1 MKTALR
7 ISVILLAA
15 TALTGCAGDDDDD
28 SSYDATHYNDVPIQ
42 WIRGEYTPNAGG
54 YVDPV
59 DVPNTVADE
68 IHTNTASRDRVSAE
82 STVYLRY
89 DDDIVA
95 VTKQPRGS
103 LIEIQDYRSG
113 YSRWQHH
120 LRTSSWPDPVNQSFR
135 GGGPGSG
142 K

>member
-1 MKTALR
+1 MKTARR

-15 TALTGCAGDDDDD
+15 AALTACSSDDDK
-28 SSYDATHYNDVPIQ
+28 DATKYNDVPIQ
-42 WIRGEYTPNAGG
+42 WIRGEYTASPSG
-54 YVDPV
+54 YTDPV
-59 DVPNTVADE
+59 DDHNTVADE
-68 IHTNTASRDRVSAE
+68 IHTNTASRDRVSGA

-95 VTKQPRGS
+95 VTRQPRGS

-113 YSRWQHH
+113 YSRWHHH
-120 LRTSSWPDPVNQSFR
+120 LRTSSWPDPATQSFR